1 MTNKIYT
8 TVLATLAA
16 TAIGSA
22 YAAVHTENDAL
33 AIANA
38 KIGLIQAVT
47 VAEQHIGG
55 KAARA
60 EYEQE
65 KGHWVFDVEVVKDN
79 KVMDVKIDPA
89 SGNVIAATED
99 VADHDDEHDKAD

>member
-16 TAIGSA
+16 AAIGSA
-22 YAAVHTENDAL
+22 YAATHTDNDAL
-33 AIANA
+33 AIAGA

-60 EYEQE
+60 EFEQE
-65 KGHWVFDVEVVKDN
+65 HGHWIFDVEVVKAN

-89 SGNVIAATED
+89 SGNIIATTDD